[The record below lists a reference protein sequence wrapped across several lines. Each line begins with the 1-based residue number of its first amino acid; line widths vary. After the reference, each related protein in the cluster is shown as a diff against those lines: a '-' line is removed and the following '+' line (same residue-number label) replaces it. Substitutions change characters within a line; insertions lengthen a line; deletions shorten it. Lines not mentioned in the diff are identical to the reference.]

1 MLPSIWNSCKK
12 SLSRRKVRVIDESA
26 LHSWICLLLVLTV
39 VLVEQ
44 DVELG
49 QLCQALD
56 QLLEEKAKETGR
68 ANKLAEELNGE
79 YSLVGV
85 TAEVTSLLDGTV

>member
-1 MLPSIWNSCKK
+1 MT
-12 SLSRRKVRVIDESA
+12 D
-26 LHSWICLLLVLTV
+26 

-49 QLCQALD
+49 QLCQALG
-56 QLLEEKAKETGR
+56 QLREEKAKETGR
-68 ANKLAEELNGE
+68 ASKLAEELAGE

-85 TAEVTSLLDGTV
+85 TTEVTFLLDGTL